1 MTRKETI
8 DNCVLRISKYIEVIN
23 NPKELANYKF
33 PEDESIIAITHLIE
47 KQAALLRE
55 LILRKAAGEK
65 DLKI

>member
-23 NPKELANYKF
+23 NPQELDTYRF
-33 PEDESIIAITHLIE
+33 PADESIVALTYLIE

-55 LILRKAAGEK
+55 LISRKAAGER